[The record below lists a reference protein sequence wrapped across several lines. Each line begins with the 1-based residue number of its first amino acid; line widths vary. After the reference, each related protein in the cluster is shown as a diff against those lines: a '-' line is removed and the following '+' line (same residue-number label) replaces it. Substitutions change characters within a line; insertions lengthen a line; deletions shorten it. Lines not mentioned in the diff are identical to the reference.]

1 MSEEKFNMEPAL
13 ELPCQTVAFLQVPK
27 NIACGIMKSM
37 PTINI
42 NYDVR
47 KHDLLLMNNMF
58 KLIRTII

>member
-1 MSEEKFNMEPAL
+1 MEPAL

-47 KHDLLLMNNMF
+47 KHDLLFMNNYATYNRVHRNIHTF
-58 KLIRTII
+58 VL